1 MHVRICVGGL
11 LYNYFFSFFWGF
23 FHCSLSPAISIGCV
37 WPPIG
42 IDPLDPW
49 GLPLL
54 NTVILLSSGVTIT
67 WTHRAILSGHRHQVT
82 ISLIATIAYGFLF
95 SLIQFYE
102 YNVAPFCINDSIYGT
117 LFFVLTGF
125 HGLHIIVGSIILVV
139 CLIRHINYHFTTT
152 QHVGLECGI
161 WYWHGW
167 QCLKLYYKWLSI
179 LLSLLLC
186 LYI

>member
-1 MHVRICVGGL
+1 
-11 LYNYFFSFFWGF
+11 
-23 FHCSLSPAISIGCV
+23 
-37 WPPIG
+37 
-42 IDPLDPW
+42 
-49 GLPLL
+49 LL

-67 WTHRAILSGHRHQVT
+67 WTHRSILSGHRQQVT
-82 ISLIATIAYGFLF
+82 ISLIATIAYGVLF

-125 HGLHIIVGSIILVV
+125 HGLHIVVGSIILVV

-161 WYWHGW
+161 WY
-167 QCLKLYYKWLSI
+167 
-179 LLSLLLC
+179 
-186 LYI
+186 